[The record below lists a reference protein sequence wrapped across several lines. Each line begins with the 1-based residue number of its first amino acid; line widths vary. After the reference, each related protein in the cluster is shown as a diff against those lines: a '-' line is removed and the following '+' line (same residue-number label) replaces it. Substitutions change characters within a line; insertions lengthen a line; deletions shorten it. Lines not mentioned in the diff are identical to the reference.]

1 MKIFIKNKLI
11 SFGGSS
17 TAVDESGNK
26 VFKIKGKWVLFSPTK
41 KKKIYD
47 KNGKL
52 LYIVRNKWFNWW
64 NTRAFIFDANKQKI
78 ATVKNNFNLSNG
90 AKFIVEDFKDE
101 ISFDGELLSRQLKIL
116 RNGEVAGTLSKE
128 FTIVRDAFCLDA
140 SEEDLPILTALVIAI
155 DNISDKNSQK

>member
-26 VFKIKGKWVLFSPTK
+26 VLKIKGKWVLFSPTK

-64 NTRAFIFDANKQKI
+64 KT
-78 ATVKNNFNLSNG
+78 S
-90 AKFIVEDFKDE
+90 
-101 ISFDGELLSRQLKIL
+101 
-116 RNGEVAGTLSKE
+116 
-128 FTIVRDAFCLDA
+128 
-140 SEEDLPILTALVIAI
+140 
-155 DNISDKNSQK
+155 